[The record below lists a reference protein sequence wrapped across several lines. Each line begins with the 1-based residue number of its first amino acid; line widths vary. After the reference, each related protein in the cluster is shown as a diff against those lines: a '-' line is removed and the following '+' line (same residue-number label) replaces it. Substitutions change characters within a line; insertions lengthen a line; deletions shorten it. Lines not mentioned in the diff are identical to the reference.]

1 MAGMGTGSERTLRG
15 LQGVAYQ
22 IMAGNTMNSIPRTLI
37 PALALALAACGGSA
51 EPPATPPL
59 AGARIGGPFVLTDG
73 QGRVVRDTDFVGKWR
88 IMYFGYTYCPDVCPV
103 DVQNIAAGVKAFE
116 AESPELGAK
125 VVPIFVTVDPARDT
139 PAVLGRFVAAFH
151 PRMVGLTGSA
161 DAVARAEKAFAV
173 YAKRGETTAGGGY
186 MMDHSRQAYLMDPDN
201 KPVALIPADEGPTAV
216 ADALARWVK

>member
-1 MAGMGTGSERTLRG
+1 
-15 LQGVAYQ
+15 
-22 IMAGNTMNSIPRTLI
+22 MNRRSLAIL
-37 PALALALAACGGSA
+37 AFGLALAGCQSPASSTPSSA
-51 EPPATPPL
+51 EAPPL
-59 AGARIGGPFVLTDG
+59 AGAAIGGPFALTDAKGRIVSDRSFAG
-73 QGRVVRDTDFVGKWR
+73 QWR
-88 IMYFGYTYCPDVCPV
+88 IMYFGYSFCPDVCPT
-103 DVQNIAAGVKAFE
+103 DAQAIGAGLRRFAERDPYRAAR
-116 AESPELGAK
+116 